1 MSRLWVVITV
11 VLLIIVLPIGSWYYL
26 KSGFDFQKESY
37 DKLEGQIG
45 VLDLESLGKQMRM
58 IPADQKGKV
67 GIVAFVFDNAE
78 ADSIITNLQ
87 AVHQQFDS
95 RDDVSLICFVARPDT
110 ASLGTDEDLMALY
123 GLTDYQQWT
132 INQGDREL
140 VEDLSMEH
148 FSFPASRLG
157 ESTLM
162 LIDPMGAIKRVYDP
176 FNKDEI
182 QELIRHITVV
192 LPRGPNKDIGI
203 RREKEK

>member
-1 MSRLWVVITV
+1 
-11 VLLIIVLPIGSWYYL
+11 
-26 KSGFDFQKESY
+26 
-37 DKLEGQIG
+37 
-45 VLDLESLGKQMRM
+45 MRM

-132 INQGDREL
+132 INQEIVNWSKNYPWSIL
-140 VEDLSMEH
+140 AFPHLDLGN
-148 FSFPASRLG
+148 P
-157 ESTLM
+157 
-162 LIDPMGAIKRVYDP
+162 P
-176 FNKDEI
+176 
-182 QELIRHITVV
+182 
-192 LPRGPNKDIGI
+192 
-203 RREKEK
+203 